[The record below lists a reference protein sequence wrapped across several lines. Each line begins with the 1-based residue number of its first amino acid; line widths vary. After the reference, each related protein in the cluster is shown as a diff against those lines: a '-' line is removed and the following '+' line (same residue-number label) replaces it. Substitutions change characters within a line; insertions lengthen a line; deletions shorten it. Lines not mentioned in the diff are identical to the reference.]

1 MSINGINGPANVAR
15 TELSNTDTPASGMAA
30 AAGKSGSAAEVDKVT
45 QKPLPTRFPWLS
57 RLSHELE
64 AASKQRSPFDS
75 APVLGDNLDKSA

>member
-1 MSINGINGPANVAR
+1 MSINGINGPSNVDRVAP
-15 TELSNTDTPASGMAA
+15 SNTDTAASGAA
-30 AAGKSGSAAEVDKVT
+30 VPAGKSSPAPEVDKVT
-45 QKPLPTRFPWLS
+45 RKPLPTRFPWLS